1 MQVRSLVLRP
11 TFSFMAVLLL
21 LSLGAGS
28 ARAVTAGEIMRKI
41 VAKADRATNGSP
53 RQEYEYNKTS
63 VTEKLDGKGNV
74 AERREKL
81 IRIKSG
87 KGSVIEIKVNGKPL
101 SQDELKSE
109 QAKVEA
115 EDERMNDSR
124 VARRNDNWER
134 LLTTDLI
141 SRFQFTLLREES
153 LNGRTT
159 HVLSFK
165 PASGDLPVHEISDRF
180 INNLCGTIWVDTED
194 YEIAKADLWLQS
206 EVTLWGGILGAL
218 RKFNYT
224 VERVRLPD
232 GTWFNRNAVGQF
244 VGRKFLDRVS
254 LRTHVEC
261 GDFEKIPTAEARN
274 NH

>member
-1 MQVRSLVLRP
+1 MQVRSLLLRP
-11 TFSFMAVLLL
+11 TFSFIAVVLL
-21 LSLGAGS
+21 LSLAAGS
-28 ARAVTAGEIMRKI
+28 ARAVTAGEIMRKT

-87 KGSVIEIKVNGKPL
+87 KGSVIEIKLNGKPL
-101 SQDELKSE
+101 SQDDLKHE
-109 QAKVEA
+109 QAQVEA
-115 EDERMNDSR
+115 EDERINDSR

-141 SRFQFTLLREES
+141 SRFQFTLLREEP

-218 RKFNYT
+218 RKFNYK

-232 GTWFNRNAVGQF
+232 GVWFNRTASGEF
-244 VGRKFLDRVS
+244 GGRKFLDRVA

-261 GDFEKIPTAEARN
+261 RDFEKIPGMQARN
-274 NH
+274 KP